1 MINARAETVAPKS
14 AFRVAYKI
22 RRCLIPD
29 GDCYKWKRDVEP
41 KQLHFIHKHDGSPLA
56 LAGLWETWKGPDKTI
71 QSCTVVTTEANSMM
85 TEQHHH
91 NAGDARSAG
100 FRLMDDRND
109 RRARTTAWALS
120 VGVAGELSYQPAS
133 E

>member
-56 LAGLWETWKGPDKTI
+56 LVGLWETWKGPDKTI

-91 NAGDARSAG
+91 MPVMLDPQD
-100 FRLMDDRND
+100 FD
-109 RRARTTAWALS
+109 
-120 VGVAGELSYQPAS
+120 
-133 E
+133 